1 MSTNEN
7 RCWSERTNSIHPL
20 DESIEFWRGIVASVP
35 DYSSSTLCPI
45 NIVHTLMVRFEP
57 TGSNDDL
64 NEAIDLGNKLITR
77 ISPQQPSFGFCA
89 ATLARCLYYK
99 FENKNSVE
107 MLTHS
112 IELNLKAAASTP
124 RSHPNFGLFV
134 NAAVSRLRKRFQ
146 ILGSLKDFQQSIQMA
161 MLVLFMT
168 PLDHPNIPLYKRNLE
183 ISTTASSMS
192 SAKSVDDAMYGTDSL
207 KVEFAF
213 HREKAYALLTLQKFD
228 LAVASFEQAL
238 RLDPENR
245 GVVKL
250 ENLKHS
256 GIACDICRVW
266 PIVGIRHKCTMCTS
280 LWLQPMSA
288 KGYGEARRSCQ

>member
-1 MSTNEN
+1 MS
-7 RCWSERTNSIHPL
+7 P
-20 DESIEFWRGIVASVP
+20 
-35 DYSSSTLCPI
+35 
-45 NIVHTLMVRFEP
+45 
-57 TGSNDDL
+57 
-64 NEAIDLGNKLITR
+64 
-77 ISPQQPSFGFCA
+77 FG
-89 ATLARCLYYK
+89 
-99 FENKNSVE
+99 
-107 MLTHS
+107 H
-112 IELNLKAAASTP
+112 
-124 RSHPNFGLFV
+124 
-134 NAAVSRLRKRFQ
+134 LRK
-146 ILGSLKDFQQSIQMA
+146 
-161 MLVLFMT
+161 
-168 PLDHPNIPLYKRNLE
+168 
-183 ISTTASSMS
+183 

-280 LWLQPMSA
+280 LWICYDLCNQCLPRVMEKHADHAS
-288 KGYGEARRSCQ
+288 KFVRIPKNDI